1 MEENDKLLESLLER
15 AAEYGITSFE
25 LLKLKALDKSTDILS
40 SLIPLSVV
48 IILFIIFL
56 LFLNLGLALW
66 FGELLGK
73 TFYGFFIIAAF
84 YFLTGIIIHFFL
96 NKWIRK
102 RFGNYF
108 IKHLLK

>member
-84 YFLTGIIIHFFL
+84 YLSLIH
-96 NKWIRK
+96 I
-102 RFGNYF
+102 
-108 IKHLLK
+108 